1 MLNFL
6 SLKSVLALDAASCL
20 VMGVGLA
27 ALAQPLAGVTGLP
40 AGLLTWAGVLLLPV
54 AALIGVAA
62 ALRAVPRG
70 LLLLIVAG
78 NAGWVLAS
86 LALLASGLVAPNG
99 LGVALVLAQAAAVA
113 VLTALEARGL
123 GAVAPAQ
130 GA

>member
-20 VMGVGLA
+20 VMGGGLA

-62 ALRAVPRG
+62 ALRSWWP
-70 LLLLIVAG
+70 
-78 NAGWVLAS
+78 
-86 LALLASGLVAPNG
+86 
-99 LGVALVLAQAAAVA
+99 
-113 VLTALEARGL
+113 
-123 GAVAPAQ
+123 
-130 GA
+130 